1 MIPKRGYRFSEKIM
15 RKRIKEMSM
24 SDLETALRRMAADPH
39 TEDAA
44 ERVVRKLESAALPPQ
59 KCALTWWPAA
69 LTDWNFAPAWPRVA
83 MLAAAAVL
91 GITIGLSNLG
101 ARIAADL
108 DLVRVAAA
116 EDAGNVFDL
125 DLGLRP

>member
-1 MIPKRGYRFSEKIM
+1 
-15 RKRIKEMSM
+15 M
-24 SDLETALRRMAADPH
+24 SDLEEALRRMAADPH
-39 TEDAA
+39 AQDKMTE
-44 ERVVRKLESAALPPQ
+44 RFLRKFEASPLPPQ
-59 KCALTWWPAA
+59 KRPFIWWPAV
-69 LTDWNFAPAWPRVA
+69 LTENFAPAWPRVA

-116 EDAGNVFDL
+116 EDANNVFDI
-125 DLGLRP
+125 DLGIRP